1 MPPPTP
7 METITSLFITLPNQ
21 YSIYSAQ
28 SSNSGSYMADSRNID
43 NNIQALNL
51 QLQDLDRQEQTYDRE
66 FLDRKNNPSKKGFFH
81 KIGLRTTEDF
91 VLAYFFFSYVMFFLI
106 LFIMIQ
112 FYSTTRVYASALVV
126 AAGLIF
132 GFLTLY
138 LMYRYA

>member
-66 FLDRKNNPSKKGFFH
+66 FLDPVV
-81 KIGLRTTEDF
+81 EDS
-91 VLAYFFFSYVMFFLI
+91 VLES
-106 LFIMIQ
+106 
-112 FYSTTRVYASALVV
+112 STTGS
-126 AAGLIF
+126 
-132 GFLTLY
+132 
-138 LMYRYA
+138 